1 MISAGG
7 LTEQLGQYSLLF
19 SISGWFICFPD
30 EETEAQRNYTEEKPY
45 EVSISGNTV
54 ELTCPLE
61 PENGV
66 KWKKSDEPISQ
77 SDRKQLLLENFSEM
91 DNSGY
96 YQCYITEGSTE
107 TAHKLYL
114 KARVCENCMEV
125 DLMVVATIIVVDI
138 CVTLGLL
145 LLVYYWSKSRKAK
158 ATPMTRGAG
167 AGGRPRGQN
176 RERPP
181 PVPNPDYEPIRKG
194 QRDLYA
200 GLNQRGV

>member
-1 MISAGG
+1 MQSGNLWQVLG
-7 LTEQLGQYSLLF
+7 LCLLLVGAWAQD
-19 SISGWFICFPD
+19 S
-30 EETEAQRNYTEEKPY
+30 EEIAY
-45 EVSISGNTV
+45 EVSISGNSV
-54 ELTCPLE
+54 ELTCPKDF
-61 PENGV
+61 ENGIQ
-66 KWKKSDEPISQ
+66 WKRNNEQMKGHNE
-77 SDRKQLLLENFSEM
+77 KYLLLDNFSEM
-91 DNSGY
+91 ENSGY
-96 YQCYITEGSTE
+96 YQCLATEGNTE
-107 TAHKLYL
+107 AAHTLYL
-114 KARVCENCMEV
+114 KARVCKNCMEV
-125 DLMVVATIIVVDI
+125 NLLEVATIIVVDI

>member
-1 MISAGG
+1 MTFCIWLLLWL
-7 LTEQLGQYSLLF
+7 LTCLKCYWFLFLNFHSLL
-19 SISGWFICFPD
+19 SHSP
-30 EETEAQRNYTEEKPY
+30 AY

-54 ELTCPLE
+54 ELTCPRE
-61 PENGV
+61 FEGEIH
-66 KWKKSDEPISQ
+66 WKQNDEQ
-77 SDRKQLLLENFSEM
+77 MKGYTGKQLLLENFSEM

-96 YQCYITEGSTE
+96 YQCYMTEGNKE
-107 TAHKLYL
+107 AAHTLYL
-114 KARVCENCMEV
+114 KARVCQNCMEV
-125 DLMVVATIIVVDI
+125 NLMEVATIIVVDI

-158 ATPMTRGAG
+158 ASPMTRGAG

-176 RERPP
+176 KGRPP

>member
-1 MISAGG
+1 MQPRNLWRVLGPCLLLAGA
-7 LTEQLGQYSLLF
+7 
-19 SISGWFICFPD
+19 W
-30 EETEAQRNYTEEKPY
+30 AQDNTEEKPY

-54 ELTCPLE
+54 KLTCPIE
-61 PENGV
+61 TEDDV
-66 KWKKSDEPISQ
+66 KWKIND
-77 SDRKQLLLENFSEM
+77 KQVEVHNKDLSLDNFSEM

-96 YQCYITEGSTE
+96 YQCYIRESSTE
-107 TAHKLYL
+107 EAHRLYL
-114 KARVCENCMEV
+114 KARVCEKCMEV